1 MELVLAIGSACW
13 LGLLTSISPCPL
25 AANIAAISYTSRKV
39 SSVARVLGAGLL
51 YTLGRTVA
59 YVALGALLV
68 QGAMAAPAL
77 SHFLQKYMNLF
88 LGPLLILVGMVL
100 LDLLRFKP
108 GVGTGVGAALQ
119 ARIENAGVWGAFV
132 LGVILALTL
141 CPVSAAIFFGSLLPI
156 AIDFESGFLLP
167 AVYGAATG
175 VPVLVFALLLAFCTN
190 KVARAYDRLAKF
202 EFWAQRVTGILFLII
217 GIFMTLT
224 LSLGVKVG

>member
-175 VPVLVFALLLAFCTN
+175 VPVLVYALLLAF
-190 KVARAYDRLAKF
+190 
-202 EFWAQRVTGILFLII
+202 
-217 GIFMTLT
+217 
-224 LSLGVKVG
+224 

>member
-224 LSLGVKVG
+224 LSLGVKGG

>member
-1 MELVLAIGSACW
+1 M
-13 LGLLTSISPCPL
+13 
-25 AANIAAISYTSRKV
+25 
-39 SSVARVLGAGLL
+39 
-51 YTLGRTVA
+51 
-59 YVALGALLV
+59 
-68 QGAMAAPAL
+68 
-77 SHFLQKYMNLF
+77 
-88 LGPLLILVGMVL
+88 